1 MDLSALALLKD
12 IPLLYA
18 FAIGVITAI
27 GPCPMSANVTA
38 IAYVSSKFTDS
49 RAAMLAGTMYTVG
62 RAVTY
67 TVIGLLAFA
76 LGATVMD
83 SAPMLQDYDYLI
95 FGPALIV
102 VGIVM
107 LGLWKPNLSFGDG
120 LKEKYGLKLSE
131 NGIVGAFG
139 LGAVFALAFCPY
151 TAVMFF
157 GLLMP
162 LALQSD
168 VTGLSFMALFGLG
181 TGLPVL
187 AFACLLGVS
196 AAVARGYVSKVTK
209 IEPYVRKVLGAG
221 FLLYGA
227 YMIAEHLLKAVFSV

>member
-1 MDLSALALLKD
+1 MDLSMLAQLKD

-18 FAIGVITAI
+18 FAIGLITAI

-38 IAYVSSKFTDS
+38 IAYVSSKFADS
-49 RAAMLAGTMYTVG
+49 RAAMLAGVMYTVG

-67 TVIGLLAFA
+67 TIIGLLAFMMGSA
-76 LGATVMD
+76 IMD
-83 SAPMLQDYDYLI
+83 NAPLLQDYDYLI

-102 VGIVM
+102 VGVVM
-107 LGLWKPNLSFGDG
+107 LGIWKPNLSLGEG
-120 LKEKYGLKLSE
+120 LKERFGLKLSE
-131 NGIVGAFG
+131 NGILGAFG
-139 LGAVFALAFCPY
+139 LGVVFSLAFCPY

-187 AFACLLGVS
+187 AFAGLLGVS
-196 AAVARGYVSKVTK
+196 TALASGYVAK
-209 IEPYVRKVLGAG
+209 IVRVEPYVRKVLGFG
-221 FLLYGA
+221 FIVYGA
-227 YMIAEHLLKAVFSV
+227 YTITEHLLSLVFPA